1 MPPEKFGKSGQFQV
15 ETAFQPPNF
24 TTTIR
29 PYADSVFLGGGER
42 VKIGGEFERT
52 KYVIVHFPVTTLS
65 QLKAMTGNQN
75 LQKILVQFATGE
87 RGEFEN
93 FLNQLPREMLTGAL
107 TDILNMY
114 ANDGDSSVMRKH
126 ITMAVAGYVPHSEKD
141 HGQST
146 NRQ

>member
-1 MPPEKFGKSGQFQV
+1 VRS
-15 ETAFQPPNF
+15 
-24 TTTIR
+24 
-29 PYADSVFLGGGER
+29 L
-42 VKIGGEFERT
+42 
-52 KYVIVHFPVTTLS
+52 VTTLS
-65 QLKAMTGNQN
+65 QLKAMTDNQN

-93 FLNQLPREMLTGAL
+93 FLNQLPWEMLTGAL

>member
-1 MPPEKFGKSGQFQV
+1 
-15 ETAFQPPNF
+15 
-24 TTTIR
+24 
-29 PYADSVFLGGGER
+29 
-42 VKIGGEFERT
+42 
-52 KYVIVHFPVTTLS
+52 VHSPVTTLS
-65 QLKAMTGNQN
+65 QLKTMTGNQN

-87 RGEFEN
+87 RGDFEN

-114 ANDGDSSVMRKH
+114 ANDENFSVMRKH

-141 HGQST
+141 HGQSA